1 LGGDIIFSA
10 LSEINFWKYN
20 NARYAIESMIGRIKS
35 RFQHA
40 RPYFG
45 LLILD
50 SSPADSGIS
59 VVNDFLAENPDIYSV
74 EMAIWQAKGHKGD
87 YFREGEFFVFIGDA
101 SNDPF
106 ILKDGQTIE
115 NLPAEFD
122 KDKVIRVPEELRMEF
137 TLNLE
142 RALRDQ
148 AGITATGFAGT
159 FFKDKKRLSDAFNL
173 PSHNNDVISVD
184 FYDHSDRL
192 MDYLSMS
199 IRNIPKEKIIYLGVD
214 IGLTNDLTGLTIGY
228 FDEHVVPFPDK
239 PSFTEPSFVINTVC
253 GISRKQGQET
263 SISKI
268 KDFILELSESF
279 EIGGV
284 VADQFQSKNL
294 LQDLSIAGIPT
305 KKVSVDRTNVPYN
318 YLKNAIYSNRVSLPQ
333 SNRLKE
339 EMSNL
344 QYINNKIDHLS
355 PQSNTESGGGKWSK
369 DLADAVCSCIFQIYS
384 DIGYSDQL
392 SSKYSVHHAKN
403 IISKMAEAHMTNF
416 NLKNKIKTD
425 ISKNI
430 F

>member
-1 LGGDIIFSA
+1 MTGKNLGFGLAHTTTDKAATDFAAPLGKIKSTSSYWKANRVSHNIVDYKLGGERSIKSLLGGDIIFSA

-253 GISRKQGQET
+253 GISRSEQELM
-263 SISKI
+263 KGA
-268 KDFILELSESF
+268 FL
-279 EIGGV
+279 
-284 VADQFQSKNL
+284 
-294 LQDLSIAGIPT
+294 
-305 KKVSVDRTNVPYN
+305 Y
-318 YLKNAIYSNRVSLPQ
+318 
-333 SNRLKE
+333 
-339 EMSNL
+339 
-344 QYINNKIDHLS
+344 
-355 PQSNTESGGGKWSK
+355 
-369 DLADAVCSCIFQIYS
+369 
-384 DIGYSDQL
+384 
-392 SSKYSVHHAKN
+392 
-403 IISKMAEAHMTNF
+403 
-416 NLKNKIKTD
+416 
-425 ISKNI
+425 
-430 F
+430 